1 MRQLLAVLGITAL
14 AAACAP
20 QTPAEPAFPAST
32 PYFDEDTIDGG
43 GGTPPVDT
51 VCRGGF
57 LGSGTRC

>member
-1 MRQLLAVLGITAL
+1 MRHLLTVLGITAL

-20 QTPAEPAFPAST
+20 QTPTEPARPST
-32 PYFDEDTIDGG
+32 PYFDEDTINGG
-43 GGTPPVDT
+43 GGTAEDT